1 MIDLHAHTT
10 ASDGSDTPAELID
23 NAVAAGLHTLA
34 ITDHDTTAGWDE
46 AAATVARL
54 DVPFTLIRGTE
65 FSCIYDSGERQWIS
79 LHLLGYL
86 FDPEAQALKAERAR
100 LRESRLGRGEAIV
113 DALVA
118 AGYPISWQ
126 QVIDIAGG
134 GAVGRPHIGQALLQ
148 AGVVD
153 SVTDAFAHLLSSSS
167 PYYVPKRE
175 MPVQLAIELIRQAG
189 GVPVI
194 AHPWARKRGRILDEA
209 ALRSLVEAGLLGIE
223 VDHLDHA
230 PGDRARLAEL
240 AAELGLISTGSSD
253 YHGTRKSVRLGAD
266 TTSPQSL
273 QRLLG
278 LATGI
283 GVICSPATG
292 HAGVSARV

>member
-1 MIDLHAHTT
+1 MIDLHAHTN
-10 ASDGSDTPAELID
+10 ASDGSDTPAELIH
-23 NAVAAGLHTLA
+23 NAVAAGVQTLA
-34 ITDHDTTAGWDE
+34 ITDHDTTGGWEE
-46 AAATVARL
+46 ATATVEQL
-54 DVPFTLIRGTE
+54 DVTFTLIRGTE
-65 FSCIYDSGERQWIS
+65 FSCIHDGEAGRIS

-86 FDPEAQALKAERAR
+86 FDPDAEALKAERVQ

-134 GAVGRPHIGQALLQ
+134 GAVGRPHIGQALMQ

-167 PYYVPKRE
+167 PYYVPKLE
-175 MPVQLAIELIRQAG
+175 MPVHLAIELIRQAG

-209 ALRSLVEAGLLGIE
+209 ALRSLVEPGLLGIE
-223 VDHLDHA
+223 VDHIDHA
-230 PGDRARLAEL
+230 PADRARLAEL
-240 AAELGLISTGSSD
+240 TAELGLFSTGSSD
-253 YHGTRKSVRLGAD
+253 YHGTRKVVRLGAE
-266 TTSPQSL
+266 TTSPHSL
-273 QRLLG
+273 QRLLS

-283 GVICSPATG
+283 DVVRSKPVSTGGVNQ
-292 HAGVSARV
+292 

>member
-1 MIDLHAHTT
+1 MIDLHAHTN
-10 ASDGSDTPAELID
+10 ASDGSDTPTELVR

-34 ITDHDTTAGWDE
+34 ITDHDTTGGWEQAE
-46 AAATVARL
+46 AAVGQL
-54 DVPFTLIRGTE
+54 DVGFTLIRGAE
-65 FSCIYDSGERQWIS
+65 FSCIHDDGGVRIS

-86 FDPEAQALKAERAR
+86 FDPDAEALKAERAR

-126 QVIDIAGG
+126 QVVDIAGG

-153 SVTDAFAHLLSSSS
+153 SVTDAFTHLLSSSS
-167 PYYVPKRE
+167 PYYVPKLE
-175 MPVQLAIELIRQAG
+175 MPVQRAIELIRQAG

-194 AHPWARKRGRILDEA
+194 AHPWARKRGQILDEA
-209 ALRSLVEAGLLGIE
+209 ALRSLVEPGLLGIE
-223 VDHLDHA
+223 VDHIDHA
-230 PGDRARLAEL
+230 AADRARLAEL
-240 AAELGLISTGSSD
+240 AAELGLLHTGSSD
-253 YHGTRKSVRLGAD
+253 YHGTRKSVRLGAE
-266 TTSPQSL
+266 TTSPQAL
-273 QRLLG
+273 QALLS

-283 GVICSPATG
+283 GVVRSEPA
-292 HAGVSARV
+292 ARAV

>member
-10 ASDGSDTPAELID
+10 ASDGSDSPAELIR
-23 NAVAAGLHTLA
+23 NAAAAGVHTLA
-34 ITDHDTTAGWDE
+34 ITDHDTTGGWEE
-46 AAATVARL
+46 AIAAVAQL
-54 DVPFTLIRGTE
+54 DVAFTLIRGTE
-65 FSCIYDSGERQWIS
+65 FSCIYDSDGVRIS

-86 FDPEAQALKAERAR
+86 FDPDAEALKTERAR

-134 GAVGRPHIGQALLQ
+134 GAVGRPHIGQALMQ

-153 SVTDAFAHLLSSSS
+153 SVTEAFAHLLSSSS

-209 ALRSLVEAGLLGIE
+209 ALRSLVAPGLLGIE
-223 VDHLDHA
+223 VDHPDHESA
-230 PGDRARLAEL
+230 DRARLAEL
-240 AAELGLISTGSSD
+240 SAELGLFCTGSSD
-253 YHGTRKSVRLGAD
+253 YHGTRKAVRLGAE

-273 QRLLG
+273 QRLLSQ
-278 LATGI
+278 ATGI
-283 GVICSPATG
+283 EIVRSEPAVK
-292 HAGVSARV
+292 AG

>member
-10 ASDGSDTPAELID
+10 ASDGSDTPAELIA

-34 ITDHDTTAGWDE
+34 ITDHDTTGGWDE
-46 AAATVARL
+46 AAAAVAQL
-54 DVPFTLIRGTE
+54 EVPFALIRGTE
-65 FSCIYDSGERQWIS
+65 FSCISDGEQGRIS

-86 FDPEAQALKAERAR
+86 FDPDAEALKAERAR
-100 LRESRLGRGEAIV
+100 LRRSRLGRGEAIV
-113 DALVA
+113 DNLVA

-126 QVIDIAGG
+126 QVLDIAGG

-167 PYYVPKRE
+167 PYYVPKLE
-175 MPVQLAIELIRQAG
+175 MPVEVAIQLIRQAG

-194 AHPWARKRGRILDEA
+194 AHPWARRRDRILDEA
-209 ALRSLVEAGLLGIE
+209 ALRGLVPSGLLGIE

-230 PGDRARLAEL
+230 PDDRARLAEL
-240 AAELGLISTGSSD
+240 AAELGLFTTGSSD
-253 YHGTRKSVRLGAD
+253 YHGTRKSVRLGSD

-273 QRLLG
+273 ERLLS
-278 LATGI
+278 LASGI
-283 GVICSPATG
+283 EVLHSPASG
-292 HAGVSARV
+292 HGR

>member
-1 MIDLHAHTT
+1 MIDLHTHTS
-10 ASDGSDTPAELID
+10 ASDGSDTPAELIR
-23 NAVAAGLHTLA
+23 NAAAAGVHTLA
-34 ITDHDTTAGWDE
+34 ITDHDTTGGWEE
-46 AAATVARL
+46 AIAAVEQL
-54 DVPFTLIRGTE
+54 NVVFTLIRGTE
-65 FSCIYDSGERQWIS
+65 FSCIYDHDGVRIS

-86 FDPEAQALKAERAR
+86 FDPDAEALKAERAR

-126 QVIDIAGG
+126 QVLDIAGG
-134 GAVGRPHIGQALLQ
+134 GAVGRPHIGQALMQ

-175 MPVQLAIELIRQAG
+175 MAVQLAIQLIRQAG

-223 VDHLDHA
+223 VDHPDHESA
-230 PGDRARLAEL
+230 DRARLAEL
-240 AAELGLISTGSSD
+240 CTGLGLVSTGSSD
-253 YHGTRKSVRLGAD
+253 YHGTRKSVRLGAE
-266 TTSPQSL
+266 TTSPQAL
-273 QRLLG
+273 QRLTG

-283 GVICSPATG
+283 DVVRSEPATK
-292 HAGVSARV
+292 AG

>member
-10 ASDGSDTPAELID
+10 ASDGSDTPTELVG

-34 ITDHDTTAGWDE
+34 ITDHDTTGGWQE
-46 AAATVARL
+46 ASAAVQRL

-65 FSCIYDSGERQWIS
+65 FSCIYDDDDNGGRIS

-86 FDPEAQALKAERAR
+86 FDAEAESLKAERAR

-126 QVIDIAGG
+126 QVRDIAGD
-134 GAVGRPHIGQALLQ
+134 GAVGRPHIGQALVQ

-153 SVTDAFAHLLSSSS
+153 TVTDAFAHLLSSSS
-167 PYYVPKRE
+167 PYYVPKLE
-175 MPVQLAIELIRQAG
+175 MPVERAIELIRQAG

-194 AHPWARKRGRILDEA
+194 AHPWARRRDRVLDEA
-209 ALRSLVEAGLLGIE
+209 ALRSLVEPGLLGIE
-223 VDHLDHA
+223 VDHLDHTPA
-230 PGDRARLAEL
+230 DRARLAEL
-240 AAELGLISTGSSD
+240 ADELGLLGTGSSD
-253 YHGTRKSVRLGAD
+253 YHGTRKKVGLGSD
-266 TTSPQSL
+266 TTSPDSL
-273 QRLLG
+273 ERLLS
-278 LATGI
+278 LASGI
-283 GVICSPATG
+283 DPVRSPVT
-292 HAGVSARV
+292 R

>member
-10 ASDGSDTPAELID
+10 ASDGSDTPAELVR
-23 NAVAAGLHTLA
+23 NAVSAGLRTLA

-46 AAATVARL
+46 AVAAVERL
-54 DVPFTLIRGTE
+54 DVAFTLIRGTE
-65 FSCIYDSGERQWIS
+65 FSCIYDADDGTRIS

-86 FDPEAQALKAERAR
+86 FDPEAEALKAERAR
-100 LRESRLGRGEAIV
+100 LRESRLGRGKAIV

-126 QVIDIAGG
+126 QVVDIAGD

-153 SVTDAFAHLLSSSS
+153 SVTDAFTHLLSSSS
-167 PYYVPKRE
+167 PYYVQKLE
-175 MPVQLAIELIRQAG
+175 MPVRRAIELIRQAG

-194 AHPWARKRGRILDEA
+194 AHPWARKRGRILDEE
-209 ALRSLVEAGLLGIE
+209 ALRSLVAPGLLGIE
-223 VDHLDHA
+223 VDHIDHA
-230 PGDRARLAEL
+230 PEDRARLAEL
-240 AAELGLISTGSSD
+240 TAELGLLSTGSSD
-253 YHGTRKSVRLGAD
+253 YHGTRKSVRLGAE

-273 QRLLG
+273 DRLLS

-283 GVICSPATG
+283 SVAHSEPA
-292 HAGVSARV
+292 AKAV

>member
-10 ASDGSDTPAELID
+10 ASDGSDTPAELIRS
-23 NAVAAGLHTLA
+23 AAAAGVHTLA
-34 ITDHDTTAGWDE
+34 ITDHDTTGGWAE
-46 AAATVARL
+46 AIDTVAQL
-54 DVPFTLIRGTE
+54 EVPFTLIRGTE
-65 FSCIYDSGERQWIS
+65 FSCIHNSDGDWIS

-86 FDPEAQALKAERAR
+86 FDPDAEALKAERAR
-100 LRESRLGRGEAIV
+100 MRESRLGRGEAIV

-126 QVIDIAGG
+126 QVVDIAGG
-134 GAVGRPHIGQALLQ
+134 GAVGRPHIGQALMQ

-175 MPVQLAIELIRQAG
+175 MPVRLAIELIRQAG

-209 ALRSLVEAGLLGIE
+209 ALRSLVPSGLLGIE
-223 VDHLDHA
+223 VDHPDHTA
-230 PGDRARLAEL
+230 ADRARLVEL
-240 AAELGLISTGSSD
+240 SAELGLISTGSSD
-253 YHGTRKSVRLGAD
+253 YHGTRKPVRLGAD
-266 TTSPQSL
+266 TTSQQSL
-273 QRLLG
+273 ERLLS

-283 GVICSPATG
+283 EPVRSGPG
-292 HAGVSARV
+292 

>member
-10 ASDGSDTPAELID
+10 ASDGSDTPAELVG

-34 ITDHDTTAGWDE
+34 ITDHDTTGGWDE
-46 AAATVARL
+46 AAATVGQL
-54 DVPFTLIRGTE
+54 EVPFTLIRGTE
-65 FSCIYDSGERQWIS
+65 FSCIHSGDSGRIS

-86 FDPEAQALKAERAR
+86 FDPEAPALKAERAR

-113 DALVA
+113 DNLAA

-126 QVIDIAGG
+126 QVLDIAGG

-148 AGVVD
+148 AGVVE

-167 PYYVPKRE
+167 PYYVPKLE
-175 MPVQLAIELIRQAG
+175 MPVEVAIELIRQAG

-194 AHPWARKRGRILDEA
+194 AHPWARRRGRVLDEA
-209 ALRSLVEAGLLGIE
+209 ALRNLAAAGLLGIE

-230 PGDRARLAEL
+230 ADDRARLAEL
-240 AAELGLISTGSSD
+240 AAELGLFTTGSSD
-253 YHGTRKSVRLGAD
+253 YHGTRKSVRLGSD
-266 TTSPQSL
+266 TTSPDSL
-273 QRLLG
+273 ERLLG
-278 LATGI
+278 LAS
-283 GVICSPATG
+283 GVKLVCSPVTG
-292 HAGVSARV
+292 YGQ

>member
-10 ASDGSDTPAELID
+10 ASDGSDTPTDLVG
-23 NAVAAGLHTLA
+23 NAVSAGLQTLA
-34 ITDHDTTAGWDE
+34 ITDHDTTGGWQEAG
-46 AAATVARL
+46 AAVARL

-65 FSCIYDSGERQWIS
+65 FSCIYDDGDEQIS

-86 FDPEAQALKAERAR
+86 FDPEAAALKAERAR

-134 GAVGRPHIGQALLQ
+134 GAVGRPHIGQALVQ

-175 MPVQLAIELIRQAG
+175 MPVELAIELIRQAG

-194 AHPWARKRGRILDEA
+194 AHPWARRRGRILDEA
-209 ALRSLVEAGLLGIE
+209 ALRSLVEPGLLGIE

-230 PGDRARLAEL
+230 PDDRARLAEL
-240 AAELGLISTGSSD
+240 ADELGLLRTGSSD
-253 YHGTRKSVRLGAD
+253 YHGTRKKVGLGSD
-266 TTSPQSL
+266 TTSPEAL
-273 QRLLG
+273 ERLLG
-278 LATGI
+278 LASGIDTVRSPVTG
-283 GVICSPATG
+283 
-292 HAGVSARV
+292 

>member
-10 ASDGSDTPAELID
+10 ASDGSDTPAELIH
-23 NAVAAGLHTLA
+23 NAAAAGVRTLA
-34 ITDHDTTAGWDE
+34 ITDHDTTGGWEE
-46 AAATVARL
+46 AVATVRQL

-65 FSCIYDSGERQWIS
+65 FSCVYASEGIRVS

-86 FDPEAQALKAERAR
+86 FDPDAEALKAERAR
-100 LRESRLGRGEAIV
+100 MRESRLGRGEAIV

-118 AGYPISWQ
+118 AGYPITWQ
-126 QVIDIAGG
+126 QVVDIAGG
-134 GAVGRPHIGQALLQ
+134 GAVGRPHIGQALMQ

-194 AHPWARKRGRILDEA
+194 AHPWARTRGRILDEA
-209 ALRSLVEAGLLGIE
+209 ALRSLSGLLGIE
-223 VDHLDHA
+223 VDHPDHSA
-230 PGDRARLAEL
+230 ADRARLAEL
-240 AAELGLISTGSSD
+240 SAELGLVSTGSSD
-253 YHGTRKSVRLGAD
+253 YHGTRKPVRLGAE
-266 TTSPQSL
+266 TTSPESL
-273 QRLLG
+273 QRLLS

-283 GVICSPATG
+283 DVVRSEPAAK
-292 HAGVSARV
+292 AG

>member
-10 ASDGSDTPAELID
+10 ASDGSDTPAELVA
-23 NAVAAGLHTLA
+23 NAVAAGLRTLA
-34 ITDHDTTAGWDE
+34 ITDHDTTGGWDE
-46 AAATVARL
+46 AVAAVGRL

-65 FSCIYDSGERQWIS
+65 FSCIHDGNGGDDDDGGPIS

-86 FDPEAQALKAERAR
+86 FDPEAEALKAERAR
-100 LRESRLGRGEAIV
+100 LRRSRLGRGEAIV
-113 DALVA
+113 DNLVA

-126 QVIDIAGG
+126 QVLDIAGG

-167 PYYVPKRE
+167 PYYVPKLE
-175 MPVQLAIELIRQAG
+175 MAVDVAIELIRQAG

-194 AHPWARKRGRILDEA
+194 AHPWARRRGRILDEA
-209 ALRSLVEAGLLGIE
+209 ALRSLVAPGLLGIE

-230 PGDRARLAEL
+230 PDDRARLAEL
-240 AAELGLISTGSSD
+240 ATELGLFSTGSSD
-253 YHGTRKSVRLGAD
+253 YHGTRKSVRLGSD
-266 TTSPQSL
+266 TTSPDSL
-273 QRLLG
+273 ERLLSH
-278 LATGI
+278 AS
-283 GVICSPATG
+283 GVDVVRSPTTG
-292 HAGVSARV
+292 HGQ

>member
-10 ASDGSDTPAELID
+10 ASDGSDTPTELVG

-34 ITDHDTTAGWDE
+34 ITDHDTTGGWQE
-46 AAATVARL
+46 AAAAVTRL

-65 FSCIYDSGERQWIS
+65 FSCIYDDGDERIS

-86 FDPEAQALKAERAR
+86 FDPEAEALKAERAR

-113 DALVA
+113 DALAA

-134 GAVGRPHIGQALLQ
+134 GAVGRPHIGQALVQ

-167 PYYVPKRE
+167 PYYVPKLE
-175 MPVQLAIELIRQAG
+175 MPVDVAITLIRQAG

-194 AHPWARKRGRILDEA
+194 AHPWARRRGQILDEA
-209 ALRSLVEAGLLGIE
+209 ALRSLVEPGLLGIE

-230 PGDRARLAEL
+230 PDDRARLAEL
-240 AAELGLISTGSSD
+240 ADELGLLSTGSSD
-253 YHGTRKSVRLGAD
+253 YHGTRKKVGLGSD
-266 TTSPQSL
+266 TTSPDSL
-273 QRLLG
+273 DRLLS

-283 GVICSPATG
+283 DLVRSPAT
-292 HAGVSARV
+292 R

>member
-10 ASDGSDTPAELID
+10 ASDGSDTPLELVR

-34 ITDHDTTAGWDE
+34 ITDHDTTGGWEE
-46 AAATVARL
+46 ATTAVEQL
-54 DVPFTLIRGTE
+54 DVAFTLIRGTE
-65 FSCIYDSGERQWIS
+65 FSCVYDDHGVRIS

-86 FDPEAQALKAERAR
+86 FDPDAEALKAERAR

-126 QVIDIAGG
+126 QVLDIADG

-148 AGVVD
+148 AGVVE
-153 SVTDAFAHLLSSSS
+153 SVTDAFSHLLSSSS
-167 PYYVPKRE
+167 PYYVPKLE
-175 MPVQLAIELIRQAG
+175 MPVQVAIELIRQAG

-209 ALRSLVEAGLLGIE
+209 ALRSLVDSGLLGIE

-230 PGDRARLAEL
+230 GADRARLAEL
-240 AAELGLISTGSSD
+240 TAELGLFATGSSD
-253 YHGTRKSVRLGAD
+253 YHGTRKSVRLGAE

-273 QRLLG
+273 RRLLN
-278 LATGI
+278 LATGLD
-283 GVICSPATG
+283 VIRSEPA
-292 HAGVSARV
+292 AQAV

>member
-10 ASDGSDTPAELID
+10 ASDGSDTPAELVR

-34 ITDHDTTAGWDE
+34 ITDHDTTGGWDE
-46 AAATVARL
+46 AVASVGQL
-54 DVPFTLIRGTE
+54 DVAFTLIRGTE
-65 FSCIYDSGERQWIS
+65 FSCIYDDGGARIS

-86 FDPEAQALKAERAR
+86 FDPDAEALKAERAR

-126 QVIDIAGG
+126 QVVDIAGG

-153 SVTDAFAHLLSSSS
+153 SVTDAFTHLLSSSS
-167 PYYVPKRE
+167 PYYVPKLE
-175 MPVQLAIELIRQAG
+175 MPVQRAIELIRQAG

-194 AHPWARKRGRILDEA
+194 AHPWARKRGQVLDEA
-209 ALRSLVEAGLLGIE
+209 ALRSLVGHGLLGIE
-223 VDHLDHA
+223 IDHIDHA
-230 PGDRARLAEL
+230 LADRNRLSEL
-240 AAELGLISTGSSD
+240 AGELGLLSTGSSD
-253 YHGTRKSVRLGAD
+253 YHGTRKSVRLGAE
-266 TTSPQSL
+266 TTTGQSL
-273 QRLLG
+273 HRLLS
-278 LATGI
+278 LATGLD
-283 GVICSPATG
+283 VVRSEPA
-292 HAGVSARV
+292 AKAV

>member
-1 MIDLHAHTT
+1 MIDLHAHST
-10 ASDGSDTPAELID
+10 ASDGSDTPAELIG

-34 ITDHDTTAGWDE
+34 ITDHDTTGGWQE
-46 AAATVARL
+46 ATAAVARL
-54 DVPFTLIRGTE
+54 EVPLTLIRGTE
-65 FSCIYDSGERQWIS
+65 FSCIYDNGDEWIS

-86 FDPEAQALKAERAR
+86 FDPEAGSLKAERAR

-113 DALVA
+113 NALVA

-126 QVIDIAGG
+126 QVVDIAGG
-134 GAVGRPHIGQALLQ
+134 GAVGRPHIGQALVQ

-153 SVTDAFAHLLSSSS
+153 TVTDAFAHLLSSSS

-175 MPVQLAIELIRQAG
+175 LPVQRAIELIRQAG

-194 AHPWARKRGRILDEA
+194 AHPWARRRDRILDEA
-209 ALRSLVEAGLLGIE
+209 ALRSLVDSGLLGIE

-240 AAELGLISTGSSD
+240 ADEWGLLSTGSSD
-253 YHGTRKSVRLGAD
+253 YHGTRKTVGLGSD
-266 TTSPQSL
+266 TTRPESL
-273 QRLLG
+273 ERLLS

-283 GVICSPATG
+283 DPVRSPA
-292 HAGVSARV
+292 AR

>member
-10 ASDGSDTPAELID
+10 ASDGSDTPTELVR
-23 NAVAAGLHTLA
+23 NAVEAGVHTLA
-34 ITDHDTTAGWDE
+34 ITDHDTTGGWEE
-46 AAATVARL
+46 AVAAVRQL
-54 DVPFTLIRGTE
+54 DVAFTLIRGTE
-65 FSCIYDSGERQWIS
+65 FSCIYDTGGGRIS

-86 FDPEAQALKAERAR
+86 FDPDAEALKAERAR
-100 LRESRLGRGEAIV
+100 MRESRLGRGEAIV
-113 DALVA
+113 EALVA

-134 GAVGRPHIGQALLQ
+134 GAVGRPHIGQALMQ
-148 AGVVD
+148 AGVVG
-153 SVTDAFAHLLSSSS
+153 SVTEAFADLLSSSS

-209 ALRSLVEAGLLGIE
+209 ALRSLVAPGLLGIE
-223 VDHLDHA
+223 VDHPDHA
-230 PGDRARLAEL
+230 GADRTRLAEL
-240 AAELGLISTGSSD
+240 SEELGLVSTGSSD
-253 YHGTRKSVRLGAD
+253 YHGTRKAVRLGAEG
-266 TTSPQSL
+266 TSPQAL
-273 QRLLG
+273 ERLLS

-283 GVICSPATG
+283 EPVHSEPA
-292 HAGVSARV
+292 AKAS

>member
-10 ASDGSDTPAELID
+10 ASDGSDTPAELVR

-46 AAATVARL
+46 AVASVGQL
-54 DVPFTLIRGTE
+54 DVAFTLIRGTE
-65 FSCIYDSGERQWIS
+65 FSCIYDDNGVRIS

-86 FDPEAQALKAERAR
+86 FDPDAEALKAERAR

-126 QVIDIAGG
+126 QVVDIAGG

-153 SVTDAFAHLLSSSS
+153 SVTEAFTHLLSSSS
-167 PYYVPKRE
+167 PYYVAKLE
-175 MPVQLAIELIRQAG
+175 MPVHRAIELIRQAG

-194 AHPWARKRGRILDEA
+194 AHPWARKRGQILDEA
-209 ALRSLVEAGLLGIE
+209 ALRGLVAPGLLGIE
-223 VDHLDHA
+223 VDHIDHA
-230 PGDRARLAEL
+230 PADRARLSEL
-240 AAELGLISTGSSD
+240 AAELGLLSTGSSD
-253 YHGTRKSVRLGAD
+253 YHGTRKSVRLGAE

-273 QRLLG
+273 HRLLG
-278 LATGI
+278 MATGLD
-283 GVICSPATG
+283 VVRSEPA
-292 HAGVSARV
+292 AKAV

>member
-10 ASDGSDTPAELID
+10 ASDGSDTPAELIR
-23 NAVAAGLHTLA
+23 NAAAAGVHTLA
-34 ITDHDTTAGWDE
+34 ITDHDTTGGWDE
-46 AAATVARL
+46 AIAAVEQL
-54 DVPFTLIRGTE
+54 EVPFTLIRGTE
-65 FSCIYDSGERQWIS
+65 FSCIHDSDGGRIS

-86 FDPEAQALKAERAR
+86 FDPEAEALKAERAR
-100 LRESRLGRGEAIV
+100 MRESRLGRGEAIV
-113 DALVA
+113 EALVA

-126 QVIDIAGG
+126 QVIEIAGG
-134 GAVGRPHIGQALLQ
+134 GAVGRPHIGQALMQ

-175 MPVQLAIELIRQAG
+175 MPVLLAIELIRQAG

-209 ALRSLVEAGLLGIE
+209 ALRSLVAPGLLGIE
-223 VDHLDHA
+223 VDHPDHEA
-230 PGDRARLAEL
+230 ADRARLAGL
-240 AAELGLISTGSSD
+240 SAELGLFCTGSSD
-253 YHGTRKSVRLGAD
+253 YHGTRKAVRLGAE
-266 TTSPQSL
+266 TTSPEAL
-273 QRLLG
+273 QRLIG

-283 GVICSPATG
+283 DVVRSEPARK
-292 HAGVSARV
+292 AG

>member
-1 MIDLHAHTT
+1 
-10 ASDGSDTPAELID
+10 
-23 NAVAAGLHTLA
+23 VAAGLHTLA
-34 ITDHDTTAGWDE
+34 ITDHDTTGGWDE
-46 AAATVARL
+46 AAAAVARL
-54 DVPFTLIRGTE
+54 QTPFTLIRGTE
-65 FSCIYDSGERQWIS
+65 FSCIYDSDGVRIS

-86 FDPEAQALKAERAR
+86 FDPEAEALKAERAR

-153 SVTDAFAHLLSSSS
+153 SVTEAFAHLLSSSS
-167 PYYVPKRE
+167 PYYVAKLE

-209 ALRSLVEAGLLGIE
+209 ALRSLVELGLLGIE

-230 PGDRARLAEL
+230 AGDRVRLAEL
-240 AAELGLISTGSSD
+240 AGEWGLLSTGSSD
-253 YHGTRKSVRLGAD
+253 YHGTRKSVRLGAE

-273 QRLLG
+273 HRLLSQ
-278 LATGI
+278 ATGI
-283 GVICSPATG
+283 EVIRSPA
-292 HAGVSARV
+292 ARNGE

>member
-10 ASDGSDTPAELID
+10 ASDGSDTPAELIR
-23 NAVAAGLHTLA
+23 NAAAAGVHTLA
-34 ITDHDTTAGWDE
+34 ITDHDTTGGWEE
-46 AAATVARL
+46 AIATVEQL
-54 DVPFTLIRGTE
+54 EVPFTLIRGTE
-65 FSCIYDSGERQWIS
+65 FSCIHDSAGVWIS

-86 FDPEAQALKAERAR
+86 FDPDAEALRAERAR
-100 LRESRLGRGEAIV
+100 MRESRLGRGEAIV

-134 GAVGRPHIGQALLQ
+134 GAVGRPHIGQALMQ

-175 MPVQLAIELIRQAG
+175 MPVQLAIQLIRQAG

-209 ALRSLVEAGLLGIE
+209 ALRSLVSSGLLGIE
-223 VDHLDHA
+223 VDHPDHA
-230 PGDRARLAEL
+230 GADRARLAEL
-240 AAELGLISTGSSD
+240 SAELGLLSTGSSD

-283 GVICSPATG
+283 DAVRSEPAAR
-292 HAGVSARV
+292 AG

>member
-10 ASDGSDTPAELID
+10 ASDGSDTPAELIHH
-23 NAVAAGLHTLA
+23 AAAAGVRTLA
-34 ITDHDTTAGWDE
+34 ITDHDTTGGWEE
-46 AAATVARL
+46 AVATVRQL

-65 FSCIYDSGERQWIS
+65 FSCIYTGDGVRIS

-86 FDPEAQALKAERAR
+86 FDPDAEALKAERAR
-100 LRESRLGRGEAIV
+100 MRESRVGRGKAIV

-126 QVIDIAGG
+126 QVVDIAGG
-134 GAVGRPHIGQALLQ
+134 GAVGRPHIGQALMQ

-194 AHPWARKRGRILDEA
+194 AHPWARARGRILDEA
-209 ALRSLVEAGLLGIE
+209 ALRSLPGLLGIE
-223 VDHLDHA
+223 VDHPDHSA
-230 PGDRARLAEL
+230 ADRARLAEL
-240 AAELGLISTGSSD
+240 SAELGLLSTGSSD
-253 YHGTRKSVRLGAD
+253 YHGTRKPVRLGAE
-266 TTSPQSL
+266 TTSPEAL
-273 QRLLG
+273 QRLLS

-283 GVICSPATG
+283 EVIRSEPAAK
-292 HAGVSARV
+292 AG

>member
-10 ASDGSDTPAELID
+10 ASDGSDTPTELVR
-23 NAVAAGLHTLA
+23 NAAAAGLHTLA
-34 ITDHDTTAGWDE
+34 ITDHDTTGGWDE
-46 AAATVARL
+46 AVAAVAQL
-54 DVPFTLIRGTE
+54 DVAFTLIRGTE
-65 FSCIYDSGERQWIS
+65 FSCIYDDGGVRIS

-86 FDPEAQALKAERAR
+86 FDPDAEALKAERAR

-126 QVIDIAGG
+126 QVVDIAGG

-153 SVTDAFAHLLSSSS
+153 TVTDAFTHLLSSSS
-167 PYYVPKRE
+167 PYYVPKLE

-194 AHPWARKRGRILDEA
+194 AHPWARKRGQVLDEA
-209 ALRSLVEAGLLGIE
+209 ALRSLAASGLLGIE
-223 VDHLDHA
+223 VGHLDHA
-230 PGDRARLAEL
+230 SQDRARLAAL
-240 AAELGLISTGSSD
+240 AEELGLFSTGSSD
-253 YHGTRKSVRLGAD
+253 YHGTRKAVRLGAE

-273 QRLLG
+273 QRLLS
-278 LATGI
+278 LASGI
-283 GVICSPATG
+283 PVISSEPA
-292 HAGVSARV
+292 AQAV